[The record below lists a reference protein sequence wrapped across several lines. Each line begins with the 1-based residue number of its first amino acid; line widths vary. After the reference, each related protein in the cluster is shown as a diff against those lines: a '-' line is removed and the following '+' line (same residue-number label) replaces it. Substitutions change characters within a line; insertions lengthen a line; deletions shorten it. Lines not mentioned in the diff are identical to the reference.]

1 LWYILIPPVHEL
13 DYVTGRTKSYN
24 KLLMIKCWIRN
35 VKKLCTLPKQKN
47 SIPLDATSSLSVP
60 DCNQGGLK
68 KKGNQVE

>member
-1 LWYILIPPVHEL
+1 
-13 DYVTGRTKSYN
+13 
-24 KLLMIKCWIRN
+24 MIKCWIRN